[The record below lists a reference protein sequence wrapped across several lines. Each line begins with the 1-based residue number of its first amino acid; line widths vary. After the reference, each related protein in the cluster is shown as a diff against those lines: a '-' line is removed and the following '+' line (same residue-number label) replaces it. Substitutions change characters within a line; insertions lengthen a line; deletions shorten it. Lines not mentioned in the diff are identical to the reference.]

1 MLTLSDYTRNGPSQE
16 DGMTDGPFK
25 NLKLDCRSRRFAEAV
40 QNEAEDHDTRCA
52 LGSDAI
58 VKGILSGNDGLIRDL
73 QSYGADGQLDLDPK
87 GSIKGIFEKHDK
99 SEFSDDL
106 QREVAMR
113 LHDGESSRDA
123 IDKALNAC
131 VETNIGKTLTRIQEA
146 GLEAHRE
153 GPMHRDQLDRLNE
166 GLGEVSKSLD
176 RARIQEAVKSCD
188 KNAFKL
194 DLKKRTGLDDPIL

>member
-1 MLTLSDYTRNGPSQE
+1 
-16 DGMTDGPFK
+16 MTDGPFK
-25 NLKLDCRSRRFAEAV
+25 NLKLDSRSRRFAEAV

-52 LGSDAI
+52 LGSHAI
-58 VKGILSGNDGLIRDL
+58 VSSILSGNDRLIRDL
-73 QSYGADGQLDLDPK
+73 LSHGEDGQLDLDPK
-87 GSIKGIFEKHDK
+87 GSIKGIFENHNK

-123 IDKALNAC
+123 IDNALNAC

-153 GPMHRDQLDRLNE
+153 GPMHKDQLDRLNE
-166 GLGEVSKSLD
+166 GLGQMSKNLD
-176 RARIQEAVKSCD
+176 RARIQDAVKSCD
-188 KNAFKL
+188 KNAFKH
-194 DLKKRTGLDDPIL
+194 DAKKRTGLDDQIL